1 LHYEIVHIVI
11 KNQVMKKSVNLVL
24 VSLLLLLSSCEAI
37 QGIFKAGVYT
47 GIIAVVLVVGVIIW
61 ILAKLSR

>member
-1 LHYEIVHIVI
+1 
-11 KNQVMKKSVNLVL
+11 MKKSVNLVL